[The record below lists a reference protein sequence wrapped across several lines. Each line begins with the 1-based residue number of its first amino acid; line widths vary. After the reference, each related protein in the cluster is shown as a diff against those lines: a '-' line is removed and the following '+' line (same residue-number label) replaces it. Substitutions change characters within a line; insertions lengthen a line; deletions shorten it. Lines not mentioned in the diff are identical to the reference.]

1 MFEGFEGEGNKVK
14 MWKPGNKN
22 NLASSWER
30 PYVFV
35 MYKDGKGFQDQDE
48 GCKTYIIKELDEK
61 H

>member
-1 MFEGFEGEGNKVK
+1 
-14 MWKPGNKN
+14 
-22 NLASSWER
+22 
-30 PYVFV
+30 